1 MTVPRVI
8 DQPCPQGQQA
18 LQAVNLTVRVDF
30 NPNGIVRSQ
39 SPPENTQV
47 PPQTEVAIQCF

>member
-1 MTVPRVI
+1 
-8 DQPCPQGQQA
+8 
-18 LQAVNLTVRVDF
+18 LQAANLKVRIDF